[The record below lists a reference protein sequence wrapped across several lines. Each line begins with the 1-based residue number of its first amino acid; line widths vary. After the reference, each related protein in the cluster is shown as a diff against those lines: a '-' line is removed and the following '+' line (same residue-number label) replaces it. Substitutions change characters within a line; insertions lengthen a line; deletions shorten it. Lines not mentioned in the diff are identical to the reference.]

1 MRNLTDSR
9 KSICGNWCGNS
20 RTAVEERVAIL
31 LGMFQAK
38 ETWISSGCLGLWL
51 VYVSP
56 TNVIKKLTTNNNNNT
71 EDLIAK
77 GTVAQKCCKTLTLAG
92 SFNNQSES
100 DKC

>member
-1 MRNLTDSR
+1 
-9 KSICGNWCGNS
+9 
-20 RTAVEERVAIL
+20 
-31 LGMFQAK
+31 MFQAK

-56 TNVIKKLTTNNNNNT
+56 TNVIEKLTTNNNNNNNNNNNT

-77 GTVAQKCCKTLTLAG
+77 GTVAQKCCKTLTLAA